1 MGLSSNF
8 DAHAPVIHAN
18 NVNNKNIRAE
28 AKRAIFIYKVFELQ
42 SYKKNLK
49 NVPLNALYACF
60 SKILYIILYV
70 KFDVMQ
76 VTTISGFRANIK
88 QYYDNVLLT
97 EEPLIITKGDTGAVL
112 ISLREYN
119 SMQRSLE
126 LLKNSSAMRDLR
138 EAALQMKAGELIEV
152 TDIDAL

>member
-1 MGLSSNF
+1 
-8 DAHAPVIHAN
+8 
-18 NVNNKNIRAE
+18 
-28 AKRAIFIYKVFELQ
+28 
-42 SYKKNLK
+42 
-49 NVPLNALYACF
+49 
-60 SKILYIILYV
+60 
-70 KFDVMQ
+70 MQ

-88 QYYDNVLLT
+88 QFYDNVLLT

-126 LLKNSSAMRDLR
+126 LFKNSSAMRDLR

>member
-1 MGLSSNF
+1 
-8 DAHAPVIHAN
+8 
-18 NVNNKNIRAE
+18 
-28 AKRAIFIYKVFELQ
+28 
-42 SYKKNLK
+42 
-49 NVPLNALYACF
+49 
-60 SKILYIILYV
+60 
-70 KFDVMQ
+70 MQ